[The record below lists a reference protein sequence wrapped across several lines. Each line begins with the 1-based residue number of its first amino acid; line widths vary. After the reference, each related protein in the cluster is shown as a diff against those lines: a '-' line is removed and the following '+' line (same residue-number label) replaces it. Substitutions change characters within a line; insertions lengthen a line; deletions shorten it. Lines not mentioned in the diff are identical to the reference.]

1 MQLFF
6 LMIGFVIL
14 GGLSILVTFGVL
26 AIISTAS
33 TPVVVLVSVICTF
46 VVTYIIAS
54 VAETKR

>member
-1 MQLFF
+1 
-6 LMIGFVIL
+6 MIGFVIL
-14 GGLSILVTFGVL
+14 GGLSMLVTLGVL